1 MYTSLGLALGQV
13 DFELNHVVECV
24 LTFIYCVVSIVC
36 LITSLSD
43 VPSAMSD
50 ASILF
55 QNVYNKEILKAELLT
70 LDPPG
75 LQRLMTIKALRNLN
89 PVYVTVWDMLKV
101 DRSLLLSTFG
111 CILTFGILIMQ
122 LQRTNEE

>member
-24 LTFIYCVVSIVC
+24 LTFIYCIISIVC

-43 VPSAMSD
+43 VPSAMSS
-50 ASILF
+50 ASVLF
-55 QNVYNKEILKAELLT
+55 QNVYNNEILKAELLT

-75 LQRLMTIKALRNLN
+75 LQRLMTIKALSNLN